1 MKKGRP
7 AAAPEWKQFM
17 RLGEELVAQPDA
29 AAQSRLIVGTISGLL
44 DCQARL
50 WLARPIYPLPGQPPV
65 EVIPGAE
72 APQLVYNALAEEK
85 TLCQGSDAVFS
96 GSECS
101 EDHPAT
107 ALAVPLISQN
117 HVLGVL
123 FVERPAGN
131 GFQKEELALL
141 EALTVHAALALRVS
155 QQIVLKNWRSDQ
167 LALVRKVSAQI
178 ANISDLDELCVR
190 ITELVKQ
197 SFDYYE
203 VAIFT
208 LEAGQEEL
216 YFRASARQAIQSEQP
231 PAFHVKPGEGLIG
244 LVAQTGTEII
254 APDVDL
260 DPRYRYVDT
269 LPETQSEAALPIKLE
284 ERILGVLD
292 VQSDRLDGFHEVDV
306 MVLQALADNIALA
319 VEGTRLY
326 GSMKRRA
333 EQISAVVEISH
344 ALTSILDL
352 DKLQEEVV
360 RVIQM
365 RFGFTHVHLYTVHS
379 GRRKIFYAA
388 GSGARSQAMREQET
402 SYDLDDSLG
411 IIPWVARNN
420 QVRIAN
426 DVSQDPIYRPSLLS
440 PENTQSEIALP
451 LAFGGEVMAL
461 LDIQSD
467 QLNAFDQE
475 SQFLLE
481 AVTASTAIAFHNAT
495 LYTTEQ
501 WRRQVG
507 DSFRDVANLL
517 SANVALDRLLD
528 TILLELERN
537 LPCDASAIWL
547 VDDSAAPDPETGIGL
562 RLAAVR
568 GVSQEVLD
576 EARVKFVEARNWL
589 AKTLNSDEPVI
600 RQPTDPIGPLGTV
613 LNLPP
618 DYSSIAVP
626 LLIGERPMGVL
637 TLAHHTSDRY
647 GSETRLMT
655 TTFAGYA
662 AAAIQNARLFAEAQE
677 QAWVSTI
684 LLQVADAC
692 QSIGSA
698 EELYSTMVRLT
709 RLLVGI
715 KKCGV
720 FVWDE
725 KDQTF
730 ILKAWHGLDRQPR
743 QVEFKEIDVPAFAR
757 LNAERTTIYIEDAA
771 AELNIP
777 SASVSQENGT
787 LVLLPLMA
795 HDSLLGAFL
804 VAHQPDVS
812 RLSGQVFEQQILSVL
827 QGIAHQAAMALENLR
842 LVEARQEEAY
852 VTAVLLQVAQAVVS
866 QSELT
871 DILDT
876 IANLMPIL
884 VGIDACLIFLWDPE
898 RKRFVTAQ
906 AFTGSRQADKAMLG
920 ISYSPG
926 EYTLLDCV
934 RQNDAPYFS
943 LLAEPD
949 MQPEKW
955 PHLECYPI
963 DQLGYFYGSVGDQW
977 LLAFPL
983 AARGELLGVLLA
995 REAGLVPAL
1004 QERRLEII
1012 NGIAQQVALAIQNE
1026 RFKSQTMVQERL
1038 EREFQLAR
1046 QIQTT
1051 FLPNSL
1057 PVLPGWEIAARWQT
1071 ARQVGGD
1078 FYDIFSLGK
1087 ERFGLAI
1094 ADVSDKG
1101 MPAALYMT
1109 VARTLIR
1116 AYARGAHSPAAVL
1129 EKVNA
1134 PMVRDTPN
1142 SMFVTAVFAMLW
1154 PGTGELVFASAGHNR
1169 PLIVRA
1175 CSGVVETL
1183 PLGGMALGVYENMNL
1198 EDHRLTLD
1206 PTDVLLF
1213 YTDGVTESFS
1223 PTGEAFGEERL
1234 KTLLAENCGMP
1245 LNELVEKLENSLVEW
1260 REDAMPSDDTTLL
1273 VLRRLAD

>member
-1 MKKGRP
+1 
-7 AAAPEWKQFM
+7 
-17 RLGEELVAQPDA
+17 
-29 AAQSRLIVGTISGLL
+29 
-44 DCQARL
+44 
-50 WLARPIYPLPGQPPV
+50 
-65 EVIPGAE
+65 
-72 APQLVYNALAEEK
+72 
-85 TLCQGSDAVFS
+85 
-96 GSECS
+96 
-101 EDHPAT
+101 
-107 ALAVPLISQN
+107 
-117 HVLGVL
+117 
-123 FVERPAGN
+123 
-131 GFQKEELALL
+131 
-141 EALTVHAALALRVS
+141 
-155 QQIVLKNWRSDQ
+155 
-167 LALVRKVSAQI
+167 
-178 ANISDLDELCVR
+178 
-190 ITELVKQ
+190 
-197 SFDYYE
+197 
-203 VAIFT
+203 
-208 LEAGQEEL
+208 
-216 YFRASARQAIQSEQP
+216 
-231 PAFHVKPGEGLIG
+231 
-244 LVAQTGTEII
+244 
-254 APDVDL
+254 
-260 DPRYRYVDT
+260 
-269 LPETQSEAALPIKLE
+269 
-284 ERILGVLD
+284 
-292 VQSDRLDGFHEVDV
+292 
-306 MVLQALADNIALA
+306 
-319 VEGTRLY
+319 
-326 GSMKRRA
+326 
-333 EQISAVVEISH
+333 
-344 ALTSILDL
+344 
-352 DKLQEEVV
+352 
-360 RVIQM
+360 
-365 RFGFTHVHLYTVHS
+365 
-379 GRRKIFYAA
+379 
-388 GSGARSQAMREQET
+388 
-402 SYDLDDSLG
+402 
-411 IIPWVARNN
+411 
-420 QVRIAN
+420 
-426 DVSQDPIYRPSLLS
+426 
-440 PENTQSEIALP
+440 
-451 LAFGGEVMAL
+451 
-461 LDIQSD
+461 
-467 QLNAFDQE
+467 
-475 SQFLLE
+475 
-481 AVTASTAIAFHNAT
+481 
-495 LYTTEQ
+495 
-501 WRRQVG
+501 
-507 DSFRDVANLL
+507 
-517 SANVALDRLLD
+517 
-528 TILLELERN
+528 
-537 LPCDASAIWL
+537 
-547 VDDSAAPDPETGIGL
+547 
-562 RLAAVR
+562 
-568 GVSQEVLD
+568 
-576 EARVKFVEARNWL
+576 
-589 AKTLNSDEPVI
+589 
-600 RQPTDPIGPLGTV
+600 
-613 LNLPP
+613 
-618 DYSSIAVP
+618 
-626 LLIGERPMGVL
+626 MGVL
-637 TLAHHTSDRY
+637 TLAHHTPDRY

-698 EELYSTMVRLT
+698 EELFSTMVRLT

-720 FVWDE
+720 FIWDE

-730 ILKAWHGLDRQPR
+730 NLKAWHGLERQPR
-743 QVEFKEIDVPAFAR
+743 QLEFKEIEVPAFAR

-777 SASVSQENGT
+777 SAAVSQDNGT

-795 HDSLLGAFL
+795 HESLLGAFL

-812 RLSGQVFEQQILSVL
+812 RLSGQAFEQQVLSVL

-866 QSELT
+866 QSELS

-876 IANLMPIL
+876 ISNLMPIL

-906 AFTGSRQADKAMLG
+906 AFTGSRQADKALIG

-943 LLAEPD
+943 LLAEPE

-955 PHLECYPI
+955 SHLECYPI
-963 DQLGYFYGSVGDQW
+963 DQLAYFYGSVGDQW

-1012 NGIAQQVALAIQNE
+1012 NGIAQQAAMAIQNE
-1026 RFKSQTMVQERL
+1026 RFKNQTLVQERL
-1038 EREFQLAR
+1038 DREFQLAR

-1087 ERFGLAI
+1087 DRFGLAI

-1116 AYARGAHSPAAVL
+1116 AYARSARSPAAVL

-1142 SMFVTAVFAMLW
+1142 SMFVTAVFALFW
-1154 PGTGELVFASAGHNR
+1154 PGTGELVFASAGHNQ

-1183 PLGGMALGVYENMNL
+1183 PLGGMALGVYENMSL
-1198 EDHRLTLD
+1198 EDHKLTLD

-1234 KTLLAENCGMP
+1234 KALLAENCGMP
-1245 LNELVEKLENSLVEW
+1245 LNELVNMLENSLAEW
-1260 REDAMPSDDTTLL
+1260 REGAPPSDDTTLL
-1273 VLRRLAD
+1273 VIRRLPG

>member
-1 MKKGRP
+1 MKKSRLAG
-7 AAAPEWKQFM
+7 ALEWKRFM
-17 RLGEELVAQPDA
+17 RLGEELIAQPDA
-29 AAQSRLIVGTISGLL
+29 AAQSKLIVDTISRLVE
-44 DCQARL
+44 CQARL

-72 APQLVYNALAEEK
+72 APQLVYAALAEGK
-85 TLCQGSDAVFS
+85 TFCQGDEPVFTAS
-96 GSECS
+96 SCE
-101 EDHPAT
+101 ENRPAT
-107 ALAVPLISQN
+107 AIAIPLISQN
-117 HVLGVL
+117 HTLGVL
-123 FVERPAGN
+123 FVERPPGT
-131 GFQKEELALL
+131 GFQKDDLDLL
-141 EALTVHAALALRVS
+141 EAVTAHAALALRVS
-155 QQIVLKNWRSDQ
+155 QQVTLKNWRSDQ

-190 ITELVKQ
+190 IASLIKQ
-197 SFDYYE
+197 TFDYYE

-208 LEAGQEEL
+208 LEIGQEDL
-216 YFRASARQAIQSEQP
+216 YFRASAHQSQQKEKP
-231 PAFHVKPGEGLIG
+231 PFNQVKVGEGLIG
-244 LVAQTGTEII
+244 LVAATGNKIV
-254 APDVDL
+254 APDVDQE
-260 DPRYRYVDT
+260 PRFRYLDT
-269 LPETQSEAALPIKLE
+269 LPETQSEAVLPIKLE
-284 ERILGVLD
+284 DRILGVLD
-292 VQSDRLDGFHEVDV
+292 FQSDRLDAFHEVDL
-306 MVLQALADNIALA
+306 MVLEALADNIALA
-319 VEGTRLY
+319 VEGVRLY

-344 ALTSILDL
+344 TLTSILDL
-352 DKLQEEVV
+352 AQLQEEVV
-360 RVIQM
+360 RVIQT
-365 RFGFTHVHLYTVHS
+365 RFGFAHVHLFTVHS

-388 GSGARSQAMREQET
+388 GSGARSQAMQEQEIN
-402 SYDLDDSLG
+402 YDLDDPTG
-411 IIPWVARNN
+411 IVPWVARNN
-420 QVRIAN
+420 QIRIAN
-426 DVSQDPIYRPSLLS
+426 DVKLDPLYQPSPLP

-461 LDIQSD
+461 LDVQSD
-467 QLNAFDQE
+467 QLNAFDLE
-475 SQFLLE
+475 DQFLLE
-481 AVTASTAIAFHNAT
+481 AVAASIAIAFHNAT

-507 DSFRDVANLL
+507 DSFREVANLL

-528 TILLELERN
+528 TILQELERN

-547 VDDSAAPDPETGIGL
+547 VDEVSLPDPESGQGL

-568 GVSQEVLD
+568 GVGQEVLIQTRD
-576 EARVKFVEARNWL
+576 LFGTARQWL
-589 AKTLNSDEPVI
+589 SQSLQSDEPRI
-600 RQPTDPIGPLGTV
+600 RQPSDPIGPLGTA

-626 LLIGERPMGVL
+626 LRIGERPMGIL
-637 TLAHHTSDRY
+637 TLAHHTPDRY
-647 GSETRLMT
+647 GSETKLMT

-725 KDQTF
+725 KDQAF
-730 ILKAWHGLDRQPR
+730 VLKAWHGLERQPR
-743 QVEFKEIDVPAFAR
+743 QLVFKEIEVPAFAR

-777 SASVSQENGT
+777 AAAVSQDNGT

-804 VAHQPDVS
+804 VAHQPDLS
-812 RLSGQVFEQQILSVL
+812 RLSGQVFEQQVLSVL

-866 QSELT
+866 QSELS

-876 IANLMPIL
+876 ITNLMPIL
-884 VGIDACLIFLWDPE
+884 VGIDACLIFLWEPE
-898 RKRFVTAQ
+898 RKQFVTAQ
-906 AFTGSRQADKAMLG
+906 AFTGSRQADKALVG
-920 ISYSPG
+920 VSYPSG

-934 RQNDAPYFS
+934 RQNDAPFFS

-949 MQPEKW
+949 MPPEQW
-955 PHLECYPI
+955 SHLECFPI

-995 REAGLVPAL
+995 REAGLVPVL

-1026 RFKSQTMVQERL
+1026 RFKNQTLVQERL
-1038 EREFQLAR
+1038 DREFQLAR

-1051 FLPNSL
+1051 FLPNTL
-1057 PVLPGWEIAARWQT
+1057 PNIPGWEIAARWQT
-1071 ARQVGGD
+1071 ARKVGGD
-1078 FYDIFSLGK
+1078 FYDIFNMGK
-1087 ERFGLAI
+1087 ERLGLAI

-1142 SMFVTAVFAMLW
+1142 SMFVTAAFATLS
-1154 PGTGELVFASAGHNR
+1154 PRTGELVYASAGHNR

-1175 CSGVVETL
+1175 CSGVVEQL
-1183 PLGGMALGVYENMNL
+1183 PLGGMALGVYENMSL
-1198 EDHRLTLD
+1198 EDHSLTLD

-1234 KTLLAENCGMP
+1234 KTLLADNCGMP
-1245 LNELVEKLENSLVEW
+1245 LDDLVSTLEKSLNEW
-1260 REDAMPSDDTTLL
+1260 REGAMPSDDTTLL
-1273 VLRRLAD
+1273 VIRRLAD